1 MECISKAKHYVYME
15 NQFFGKCVE
24 NGNLQCPVCNLICI
38 WSNVVSSTTY
48 DKVLRNKIGQAIVER
63 IKKAH
68 AKGEKF
74 KIFIL
79 IPLIPAFE
87 GDLASSDASAAR

>member
-1 MECISKAKHYVYME
+1 
-15 NQFFGKCVE
+15 
-24 NGNLQCPVCNLICI
+24 
-38 WSNVVSSTTY
+38 
-48 DKVLRNKIGQAIVER
+48 VLRNKIGQAIVER

-74 KIFIL
+74 KIFIVL
-79 IPLIPAFE
+79 PLIPAFE

>member
-1 MECISKAKHYVYME
+1 MYTWKISFSVSVWIMSSS
-15 NQFFGKCVE
+15 NPLIV
-24 NGNLQCPVCNLICI
+24 NLICI
-38 WSNVVSSTTY
+38 CSNVVSSTTY